1 MKNRILL
8 TVLCTCIFTA
18 AFAQPKK
25 VVADKIVAVVG
36 NKIVLKSDIDNNLLD
51 MQRQGMELPPDAR
64 FLTMEQSMGIKAL
77 VLQAEKDSLPVTDEE
92 VEANID
98 NQIRYFISQYG
109 SKEELEKRLKKYAKS
124 MGFELENQRFYQY
137 LRLNID
143 FDSFFILNFLN
154 KEEVIE
160 IIDDK
165 KAINELSI
173 LLSDIVDEKLTS
185 TPPYP
190 PLSKN

>member
-1 MKNRILL
+1 MAKL
-8 TVLCTCIFTA
+8 T
-18 AFAQPKK
+18 
-25 VVADKIVAVVG
+25 
-36 NKIVLKSDIDNNLLD
+36 
-51 MQRQGMELPPDAR
+51 
-64 FLTMEQSMGIKAL
+64 
-77 VLQAEKDSLPVTDEE
+77 
-92 VEANID
+92 
-98 NQIRYFISQYG
+98 
-109 SKEELEKRLKKYAKS
+109 KEELEKRLKKYAKS

-160 IIDDK
+160 IIEDK
-165 KAINELSI
+165 KTINELSI
-173 LLSDIVDEKLTS
+173 LLSDIVDEKLAT

>member
-1 MKNRILL
+1 MAKL
-8 TVLCTCIFTA
+8 T
-18 AFAQPKK
+18 
-25 VVADKIVAVVG
+25 
-36 NKIVLKSDIDNNLLD
+36 
-51 MQRQGMELPPDAR
+51 
-64 FLTMEQSMGIKAL
+64 
-77 VLQAEKDSLPVTDEE
+77 
-92 VEANID
+92 
-98 NQIRYFISQYG
+98 
-109 SKEELEKRLKKYAKS
+109 KEELERRLKKYAKS

-143 FDSFFILNFLN
+143 ADSYFILNFLY
-154 KEEVIE
+154 KEEMIE

>member
-1 MKNRILL
+1 MAKL
-8 TVLCTCIFTA
+8 T
-18 AFAQPKK
+18 
-25 VVADKIVAVVG
+25 
-36 NKIVLKSDIDNNLLD
+36 
-51 MQRQGMELPPDAR
+51 
-64 FLTMEQSMGIKAL
+64 
-77 VLQAEKDSLPVTDEE
+77 
-92 VEANID
+92 
-98 NQIRYFISQYG
+98 
-109 SKEELEKRLKKYAKS
+109 KEELEKRLKKRAKS

-143 FDSFFILNFLN
+143 ADSFFILNFLN
-154 KEEVIE
+154 KEEVIK

-165 KAINELSI
+165 KTINELSI

>member
-1 MKNRILL
+1 MAKL
-8 TVLCTCIFTA
+8 T
-18 AFAQPKK
+18 
-25 VVADKIVAVVG
+25 
-36 NKIVLKSDIDNNLLD
+36 
-51 MQRQGMELPPDAR
+51 
-64 FLTMEQSMGIKAL
+64 
-77 VLQAEKDSLPVTDEE
+77 
-92 VEANID
+92 
-98 NQIRYFISQYG
+98 
-109 SKEELEKRLKKYAKS
+109 KEELEKRLKKYAKS

-173 LLSDIVDEKLTS
+173 LLSDIVDEKLTP

>member
-1 MKNRILL
+1 MAKL
-8 TVLCTCIFTA
+8 T
-18 AFAQPKK
+18 
-25 VVADKIVAVVG
+25 
-36 NKIVLKSDIDNNLLD
+36 
-51 MQRQGMELPPDAR
+51 
-64 FLTMEQSMGIKAL
+64 
-77 VLQAEKDSLPVTDEE
+77 
-92 VEANID
+92 
-98 NQIRYFISQYG
+98 
-109 SKEELEKRLKKYAKS
+109 KEELERRLKKYAKS

-143 FDSFFILNFLN
+143 ADSYFILNFLY
-154 KEEVIE
+154 KEEMIE

-173 LLSDIVDEKLTS
+173 LLSDIVDEKLAS